1 MANLKYIDKDTNTW
15 ISLGSIRGP
24 KGDNADITI
33 NGTTTQ
39 NASFY
44 APTISGEDGQILVSK
59 GEGVAPE
66 WTPQHVVP
74 VVGNGTL
81 TIQKNASTL
90 GSFSANSSSNQII
103 NIETPTNQ
111 NIVDLI
117 YPIGSIYLTLNQTN
131 PTILFGGEWEQ
142 IKDKFLIGA
151 GDSHNLGNNY
161 GSNTKNLSHTHAVQD
176 HTLTISEMPAHGH
189 NVTDNNR
196 GFWLATGTTQGDT
209 GGRIYQDLPISAYGL
224 DDSHTLK
231 AQNTGGGGA
240 HNHGDTT
247 SQLSS
252 TFDITPASIAVYIW
266 KRIG

>member
-44 APTISGEDGQILVSK
+44 APTTSGEDGQILVSK
-59 GEGVAPE
+59 GDGLAPE

-90 GSFSANSSSNQII
+90 GSFSANSSSNQTI

-161 GSNTKNLSHTHAVQD
+161 GSNTKNLSHTHAVQN
-176 HTLTISEMPAHGH
+176 HTLTIAEIPSHTH
-189 NVTDNNR
+189 T
-196 GFWLATGTTQGDT
+196 TGIQGD
-209 GGRIYQDLPISAYGL
+209 
-224 DDSHTLK
+224 K
-231 AQNTGGGGA
+231 AFDASIANNGNTANVLFNQSSGVATTSTGGGGA
-240 HNHGDTT
+240 HNHGNTS

-252 TFDITPASIAVYIW
+252 TFDITPASVAVYIW

>member
-44 APTISGEDGQILVSK
+44 APTTPGEDGQILVSK
-59 GEGVAPE
+59 GDGIAPE

-90 GSFSANSSSNQII
+90 GSFSANSSSNQTI

-131 PTILFGGEWEQ
+131 PAILFGGEWEQ

-151 GDSHNLGNNY
+151 GDSHNSGNNY

-176 HTLTISEMPAHGH
+176 HTLTIAEIPSHDH
-189 NVTDNNR
+189 NIEVKFYGGANSSYSLQWGNGAWQGPYNNAL
-196 GFWLATGTTQGDT
+196 GAADIT
-209 GGRIYQDLPISAYGL
+209 S
-224 DDSHTLK
+224 
-231 AQNTGGGGA
+231 TGGGGA
-240 HNHGDTT
+240 HNHGNTT

-252 TFDITPASIAVYIW
+252 TFDITPASVAVYIW